1 MFDSLIAIH
10 LANQHT
16 ICFSAIA
23 KLCEFSYRNN
33 TLITLMVDAHFN
45 ICHCQ
50 YHSFAATLAKS
61 YSRSPFADLLRLAC
75 FRMGFLIPTA
85 RIVLKKNQ

>member
-16 ICFSAIA
+16 TCFSAIA
-23 KLCEFSYRNN
+23 KLCKFSYRNN
-33 TLITLMVDAHFN
+33 TLSILMVEAYSN

-50 YHSFAATLAKS
+50 YHSLAVTLAKG
-61 YSRSPFADLLRLAC
+61 YSRSPFAELLQLVC

-85 RIVLKKNQ
+85 

>member
-1 MFDSLIAIH
+1 MFDSLIATH
-10 LANQHT
+10 LANQQAT
-16 ICFSAIA
+16 CFLAIA
-23 KLCEFSYRNN
+23 KLCKFSYRKN
-33 TLITLMVDAHFN
+33 TLSTLMVDAYSN

-85 RIVLKKNQ
+85 RIVWKKNQ